1 MKFPNAAKGISK
13 IFTSE
18 ILALIAAI
26 ATGVATILAVVMY
39 ASAKTNSTAGAAAS
53 GIGMLV
59 LGLGA
64 SVLLVI
70 ALILKIVGVVQ
81 TSKDEDSFKMIIYLT
96 IFTLIVAV
104 IAAIFSRVTFLNN
117 IANAVSAIGSFVT
130 TLLIILGI
138 GNLGVQVGNDE
149 VIDKCSSQ
157 FNDEVIDKCS
167 SQFKLILGIGIVA
180 LLARF
185 FCIFLPTIPAQGIV
199 IALAVVALVLNII
212 QYILYLSLLSKAK
225 KMLND

>member
-53 GIGMLV
+53 GIGTLV
-59 LGLGA
+59 LVLGA

-104 IAAIFSRVTFLNN
+104 VAAIFSRVTFLSN
-117 IANAVSAIGSFVT
+117 IANAVSSIGSFVT

-157 FNDEVIDKCS
+157 F
-167 SQFKLILGIGIVA
+167 KLILGIGIVA

-185 FCIFLPTIPAQGIV
+185 FCIFLPTVPAQGIV

>member
-26 ATGVATILAVVMY
+26 ATGVASILAAVMY

-53 GIGMLV
+53 GIGTLV
-59 LGLGA
+59 LVLGA

-117 IANAVSAIGSFVT
+117 IANAVSSIGSFVT

-157 FNDEVIDKCS
+157 F
-167 SQFKLILGIGIVA
+167 KLILGIGIVA

-185 FCIFLPTIPAQGIV
+185 FCIFLPTVPAQGIV

>member
-70 ALILKIVGVVQ
+70 ALILQIVGVVQ

-104 IAAIFSRVTFLNN
+104 VAAIFSRVTFLNN
-117 IANAVSAIGSFVT
+117 IANAVSSIGSFVT

-157 FNDEVIDKCS
+157 F
-167 SQFKLILGIGIVA
+167 KLILGIGIVA

-185 FCIFLPTIPAQGIV
+185 FCIFLPTVPAQGIV
-199 IALAVVALVLNII
+199 IALAVVALVLNVI

>member
-59 LGLGA
+59 LVLGA

-157 FNDEVIDKCS
+157 F
-167 SQFKLILGIGIVA
+167 KLILGIGIVA

-185 FCIFLPTIPAQGIV
+185 FCIFLPTVPAQGIV

>member
-26 ATGVATILAVVMY
+26 ATGVASILAAVMY

-53 GIGMLV
+53 GIGTLV
-59 LGLGA
+59 LVLGA

-104 IAAIFSRVTFLNN
+104 VAAIFSRVTFLNN
-117 IANAVSAIGSFVT
+117 IANAVSSIGSFVT

-138 GNLGVQVGNDE
+138 GNLGVQVG
-149 VIDKCSSQ
+149 
-157 FNDEVIDKCS
+157 NDEVIDKCS

>member
-26 ATGVATILAVVMY
+26 ATGVASILAAVMY

-53 GIGMLV
+53 GIGTLV
-59 LGLGA
+59 LVLGA

-104 IAAIFSRVTFLNN
+104 VAAIFSRVTFLNN

-157 FNDEVIDKCS
+157 F
-167 SQFKLILGIGIVA
+167 KLILGIGIVA

-185 FCIFLPTIPAQGIV
+185 FCIFLPTVPAQGIV
-199 IALAVVALVLNII
+199 IALAVVALVLNVI

>member
-26 ATGVATILAVVMY
+26 ATGVASILAAVMY

-53 GIGMLV
+53 GIGTLV
-59 LGLGA
+59 LVLGA

-81 TSKDEDSFKMIIYLT
+81 TSRDEDSFKMIIYLT

-104 IAAIFSRVTFLNN
+104 VAAIFSRVTFLNN
-117 IANAVSAIGSFVT
+117 IANAVSAIGGFVT

-138 GNLGVQVGNDE
+138 GNLGVQVG
-149 VIDKCSSQ
+149 
-157 FNDEVIDKCS
+157 NDEVIDKCS

-199 IALAVVALVLNII
+199 IALAVVALVLNVI

>member
-26 ATGVATILAVVMY
+26 ATGVASILAAVMY

-53 GIGMLV
+53 GIGTLV
-59 LGLGA
+59 LVLGA

-81 TSKDEDSFKMIIYLT
+81 TSRDEDSFKMIIYLT

-104 IAAIFSRVTFLNN
+104 VAAIFSRVTFLNN

-157 FNDEVIDKCS
+157 F
-167 SQFKLILGIGIVA
+167 KLILGIGIVA

-185 FCIFLPTIPAQGIV
+185 FCIFLPTVPAQGIV
-199 IALAVVALVLNII
+199 IALAVVALVLN
-212 QYILYLSLLSKAK
+212 
-225 KMLND
+225 

>member
-81 TSKDEDSFKMIIYLT
+81 ASKDEDSFKMIIYLT

-104 IAAIFSRVTFLNN
+104 VAAIFSRVTFLSN
-117 IANAVSAIGSFVT
+117 IANAVSSIGSFVT

-138 GNLGVQVGNDE
+138 GNLGVQVG
-149 VIDKCSSQ
+149 
-157 FNDEVIDKCS
+157 NDEVIDKCS

-199 IALAVVALVLNII
+199 IALAVVALVLNVI

>member
-104 IAAIFSRVTFLNN
+104 VAAIFSRVTFLSN
-117 IANAVSAIGSFVT
+117 IANAVSSIGGFVT

-138 GNLGVQVGNDE
+138 GNLGVQVG
-149 VIDKCSSQ
+149 
-157 FNDEVIDKCS
+157 NDEVIDKCS

-199 IALAVVALVLNII
+199 IALAVVALVLNVI

>member
-1 MKFPNAAKGISK
+1 MENLSYTP
-13 IFTSE
+13 E
-18 ILALIAAI
+18 EPIAAI
-26 ATGVATILAVVMY
+26 ATGVASILAAVMY

-53 GIGMLV
+53 GIGTLV
-59 LGLGA
+59 LVLGA

-104 IAAIFSRVTFLNN
+104 VAAIFSRVTFLNN

-157 FNDEVIDKCS
+157 F
-167 SQFKLILGIGIVA
+167 KLILGIGIVA

-185 FCIFLPTIPAQGIV
+185 FCIFLPTVPAQGIV
-199 IALAVVALVLNII
+199 IALAVVALVLNVI

>member
-26 ATGVATILAVVMY
+26 ATGVASILAAVMY

-104 IAAIFSRVTFLNN
+104 VAAIFSRVTFLNN

-157 FNDEVIDKCS
+157 F
-167 SQFKLILGIGIVA
+167 KLILGIGIVA

-185 FCIFLPTIPAQGIV
+185 FCIFLPTVPAQGIV
-199 IALAVVALVLNII
+199 IALAVVALVLNVI

>member
-157 FNDEVIDKCS
+157 F
-167 SQFKLILGIGIVA
+167 KLILGIGIVA

-185 FCIFLPTIPAQGIV
+185 FCIFLPTVPAQGIV
-199 IALAVVALVLNII
+199 IALAVVALVLNVI

>member
-26 ATGVATILAVVMY
+26 ATGVASILAAVMY

-53 GIGMLV
+53 GIGTLV
-59 LGLGA
+59 LVLDA

-81 TSKDEDSFKMIIYLT
+81 TSRDEDSFKMIIYLT

-104 IAAIFSRVTFLNN
+104 VAAIFSRVTFLNN

-138 GNLGVQVGNDE
+138 GNLGVQVG
-149 VIDKCSSQ
+149 
-157 FNDEVIDKCS
+157 NDEVIDKCS

>member
-26 ATGVATILAVVMY
+26 ATGVASILAAVMY

-70 ALILKIVGVVQ
+70 ALILQIVGVVQ
-81 TSKDEDSFKMIIYLT
+81 TSRDEDSFKMIIYLT

-104 IAAIFSRVTFLNN
+104 VAAIFSRVTFLNN

-157 FNDEVIDKCS
+157 F
-167 SQFKLILGIGIVA
+167 KLILGIGIVA

-185 FCIFLPTIPAQGIV
+185 FCIFLPTVPAQGIV
-199 IALAVVALVLNII
+199 IALAVVALVLNVI
-212 QYILYLSLLSKAK
+212 QYILYLRIVIKHLH
-225 KMLND
+225 

>member
-18 ILALIAAI
+18 ILSLIAAI
-26 ATGVATILAVVMY
+26 ATGVASILAAVMY

-70 ALILKIVGVVQ
+70 ALILQIVGVVQ

-104 IAAIFSRVTFLNN
+104 VAAIFSRVTFLNN
-117 IANAVSAIGSFVT
+117 IANAVSAIGGFVT

-138 GNLGVQVGNDE
+138 GNLGVQVG
-149 VIDKCSSQ
+149 
-157 FNDEVIDKCS
+157 NDEVIDKCS

-199 IALAVVALVLNII
+199 IALAVVALVLSVI

>member
-26 ATGVATILAVVMY
+26 ATGVASILAVVMY

-53 GIGMLV
+53 GIGTLV
-59 LGLGA
+59 LVLGA

-81 TSKDEDSFKMIIYLT
+81 TSRDEDSFKIIIYLT

-104 IAAIFSRVTFLNN
+104 VAAIFSRVTFLNN

-157 FNDEVIDKCS
+157 F
-167 SQFKLILGIGIVA
+167 KLILGIGIVA

-185 FCIFLPTIPAQGIV
+185 FCIFLPTVPAQGIV
-199 IALAVVALVLNII
+199 IALAVVALVLNVI

>member
-81 TSKDEDSFKMIIYLT
+81 ASKDEDSFKMIIYLT

-104 IAAIFSRVTFLNN
+104 VAAIFSRVTFLSN
-117 IANAVSAIGSFVT
+117 IANAVSSIGSFVT

-157 FNDEVIDKCS
+157 F
-167 SQFKLILGIGIVA
+167 KLILGIGIVA

-185 FCIFLPTIPAQGIV
+185 FCIFLPTVPAQGIV
-199 IALAVVALVLNII
+199 IALAVVALVLSII

>member
-81 TSKDEDSFKMIIYLT
+81 ASKDEDSFKMIIYLT

-104 IAAIFSRVTFLNN
+104 VAAIFSRVTFLSN
-117 IANAVSAIGSFVT
+117 IANAVSSIGSFVT

-157 FNDEVIDKCS
+157 F
-167 SQFKLILGIGIVA
+167 KLILGIGIVA

-185 FCIFLPTIPAQGIV
+185 FCIFLPTVPAQGIV
-199 IALAVVALVLNII
+199 IALAVVALVLSIT

>member
-53 GIGMLV
+53 GIGTLV
-59 LGLGA
+59 LVLGA

-104 IAAIFSRVTFLNN
+104 VAAIFSRVTFLNN
-117 IANAVSAIGSFVT
+117 IANAVSSIGSFVT

-157 FNDEVIDKCS
+157 F
-167 SQFKLILGIGIVA
+167 KLILGIGIVA

-185 FCIFLPTIPAQGIV
+185 FCIFLPTVPAQGIV
-199 IALAVVALVLNII
+199 IALAVVALVLNVI

>member
-26 ATGVATILAVVMY
+26 ATGVASILAAVMY

-53 GIGMLV
+53 GIGTLV
-59 LGLGA
+59 LVLGA

-117 IANAVSAIGSFVT
+117 IANAVSTIGGFVT

-138 GNLGVQVGNDE
+138 GNLGVQVG
-149 VIDKCSSQ
+149 
-157 FNDEVIDKCS
+157 NDEVIDKCS

-185 FCIFLPTIPAQGIV
+185 FCIFLPTVPAQGIV

>member
-26 ATGVATILAVVMY
+26 ATGVASILAVVLY
-39 ASAKTNSTAGAAAS
+39 SSVKTNSEAGAAVS
-53 GIGMLV
+53 GIGFLI
-59 LGLGA
+59 LAAGA
-64 SVLLVI
+64 SVLTII

-81 TSKDEDSFKMIIYLT
+81 TSRDEDSFKMIIYLT

-104 IAAIFSRVTFLNN
+104 IAGIFSSNRFLYNLLS
-117 IANAVSAIGSFVT
+117 AVSSIGGFVT

-138 GNLGVQVGNDE
+138 SNLSVQVGNDE
-149 VIDKCSSQ
+149 VT
-157 FNDEVIDKCS
+157 DKCS
-167 SQFKLILGIGIVA
+167 SQFKLILAIGIVS

-185 FCIFLPTIPAQGIV
+185 FCIFLPTVAAQGIV
-199 IALAVVALVLNII
+199 IALAVVAMVLSVI

>member
-18 ILALIAAI
+18 ILALIATI

-70 ALILKIVGVVQ
+70 ALILQIVGVVQ

-104 IAAIFSRVTFLNN
+104 VAAIFSRVTFLNN
-117 IANAVSAIGSFVT
+117 IANAVSSIGSFVT

-157 FNDEVIDKCS
+157 F
-167 SQFKLILGIGIVA
+167 KLILGIGIVA

-185 FCIFLPTIPAQGIV
+185 FCIFLPTVPAQGIV
-199 IALAVVALVLNII
+199 IALAVVALVLSII

>member
-53 GIGMLV
+53 GIGTLV
-59 LGLGA
+59 LVLGA

-81 TSKDEDSFKMIIYLT
+81 ASKDEDSFKMIIYLT

-104 IAAIFSRVTFLNN
+104 VAAIFSRVTFLNN
-117 IANAVSAIGSFVT
+117 IANAVSSIGSFVT

-138 GNLGVQVGNDE
+138 GNLGVQVG
-149 VIDKCSSQ
+149 
-157 FNDEVIDKCS
+157 NDEVIDKCS

>member
-26 ATGVATILAVVMY
+26 ATGVASILAAVMY

-53 GIGMLV
+53 GIGTLV
-59 LGLGA
+59 LVLGA

-81 TSKDEDSFKMIIYLT
+81 TSRDEDSFKMIIYLT

-104 IAAIFSRVTFLNN
+104 VAAIFSRVTFLNN

-157 FNDEVIDKCS
+157 F
-167 SQFKLILGIGIVA
+167 KLILGIGIVA

-199 IALAVVALVLNII
+199 IALAVVALVLNVI

>member
-39 ASAKTNSTAGAAAS
+39 ASAKTNSTAGATAS
-53 GIGMLV
+53 GIGTLV
-59 LGLGA
+59 LVLGA

-81 TSKDEDSFKMIIYLT
+81 TSRDEDSFKMIIYLT

-104 IAAIFSRVTFLNN
+104 VAAIFSRVTFLNN

-157 FNDEVIDKCS
+157 F
-167 SQFKLILGIGIVA
+167 KLILGIGIVA

-185 FCIFLPTIPAQGIV
+185 FCIFLPTVPAQGIV
-199 IALAVVALVLNII
+199 IALAVVALVLSVI

>member
-53 GIGMLV
+53 GIGTLV
-59 LGLGA
+59 LVLGA

-104 IAAIFSRVTFLNN
+104 VAAIFSRVTFLNN

-138 GNLGVQVGNDE
+138 GNLGVQVG
-149 VIDKCSSQ
+149 
-157 FNDEVIDKCS
+157 NDEVIDKCS

>member
-81 TSKDEDSFKMIIYLT
+81 ASKDEDSFKMIIYLT

-104 IAAIFSRVTFLNN
+104 VAAIFSRVTFLSN
-117 IANAVSAIGSFVT
+117 IANAVSSIGSFVT

-157 FNDEVIDKCS
+157 F
-167 SQFKLILGIGIVA
+167 KLILGIGIVA

-185 FCIFLPTIPAQGIV
+185 FCIFLPTVPAQGIV

>member
-26 ATGVATILAVVMY
+26 ATGVATILAAVMY

-70 ALILKIVGVVQ
+70 ALILQIVGVVQ

-104 IAAIFSRVTFLNN
+104 VAAIFSRVTFLNN
-117 IANAVSAIGSFVT
+117 IANAVSAIGGFVT

-138 GNLGVQVGNDE
+138 GNLGVQVG
-149 VIDKCSSQ
+149 
-157 FNDEVIDKCS
+157 NDEVIDKCS

-199 IALAVVALVLNII
+199 IALAVVALVLSVI

>member
-39 ASAKTNSTAGAAAS
+39 ASAKTNSTAGTAAS

-104 IAAIFSRVTFLNN
+104 VAAIFSRVTFLYN
-117 IANAVSAIGSFVT
+117 IANAVSAIGGFVT

-157 FNDEVIDKCS
+157 F
-167 SQFKLILGIGIVA
+167 KLILGIGIVT

>member
-104 IAAIFSRVTFLNN
+104 VAAIFSRVTFLNN
-117 IANAVSAIGSFVT
+117 IANAVSSIGSFVT

-157 FNDEVIDKCS
+157 F
-167 SQFKLILGIGIVA
+167 KLILGIGIVA

-185 FCIFLPTIPAQGIV
+185 FCIFLPTVPAQGIV

>member
-26 ATGVATILAVVMY
+26 ATGVASILAAVMY

-81 TSKDEDSFKMIIYLT
+81 ASKDEDSFKMIIYLT

-104 IAAIFSRVTFLNN
+104 VAAIFSRVTFLSN
-117 IANAVSAIGSFVT
+117 IANAVSSIGSFVT

-157 FNDEVIDKCS
+157 F
-167 SQFKLILGIGIVA
+167 KLILGIGIVA

-185 FCIFLPTIPAQGIV
+185 FCIFLPTVPAQGIV
-199 IALAVVALVLNII
+199 IALAVVALVLNVI

>member
-104 IAAIFSRVTFLNN
+104 VAAIFSRVTFLNN
-117 IANAVSAIGSFVT
+117 IANAVSAIGGFVT

-138 GNLGVQVGNDE
+138 GNLGVQVG
-149 VIDKCSSQ
+149 
-157 FNDEVIDKCS
+157 NDEVIDKCS

-199 IALAVVALVLNII
+199 IALAVVALVLSVI

>member
-26 ATGVATILAVVMY
+26 ATGVASILAAVMY

-53 GIGMLV
+53 GIGTLV
-59 LGLGA
+59 LVLGA

-81 TSKDEDSFKMIIYLT
+81 ASKDEDSFKMIIYLT

-104 IAAIFSRVTFLNN
+104 VAAIFSRVTFLNN

-157 FNDEVIDKCS
+157 F
-167 SQFKLILGIGIVA
+167 KLILGIGIVA

-185 FCIFLPTIPAQGIV
+185 FCIFLPTVPAQGIV

>member
-26 ATGVATILAVVMY
+26 ATGVASILAAVMY

-53 GIGMLV
+53 GIGTLV
-59 LGLGA
+59 LVLGA

-81 TSKDEDSFKMIIYLT
+81 ASKDEDSFKMIIYLT

-104 IAAIFSRVTFLNN
+104 VAAIFSRVTFLNN

-157 FNDEVIDKCS
+157 F
-167 SQFKLILGIGIVA
+167 KLILGIGIVA

-185 FCIFLPTIPAQGIV
+185 FCIFLPTVPAQGIV
-199 IALAVVALVLNII
+199 IALAVVALVLNVI

>member
-26 ATGVATILAVVMY
+26 ATGVASILAAVMY

-53 GIGMLV
+53 GIGTLV
-59 LGLGA
+59 LVLGA

-104 IAAIFSRVTFLNN
+104 VAAIFSRVTFLSN
-117 IANAVSAIGSFVT
+117 IANAVSSIGGFVT

-138 GNLGVQVGNDE
+138 GNLGVQVG
-149 VIDKCSSQ
+149 
-157 FNDEVIDKCS
+157 NDEVIDKCS

-199 IALAVVALVLNII
+199 IALAVVALVLNVI

>member
-26 ATGVATILAVVMY
+26 ATGVASILAAVMY

-53 GIGMLV
+53 GIGTLV
-59 LGLGA
+59 LVLGA

-104 IAAIFSRVTFLNN
+104 VAAIFSRVTFLNN
-117 IANAVSAIGSFVT
+117 IANAVSSIGSFVT

-157 FNDEVIDKCS
+157 F
-167 SQFKLILGIGIVA
+167 KLILGIGIVA

-185 FCIFLPTIPAQGIV
+185 FCIFLPTVPAQGIV

>member
-26 ATGVATILAVVMY
+26 ATGVASILAAVMY

-53 GIGMLV
+53 GIGTLV
-59 LGLGA
+59 LVLGA

-104 IAAIFSRVTFLNN
+104 VAAIFSRVTFLNN
-117 IANAVSAIGSFVT
+117 IANAVSAIGGFVT

-138 GNLGVQVGNDE
+138 GNLGVQVG
-149 VIDKCSSQ
+149 
-157 FNDEVIDKCS
+157 NDEVIDKCS

-185 FCIFLPTIPAQGIV
+185 FCIFLPTVPAQGIV
-199 IALAVVALVLNII
+199 IALAVVALVLSVI